1 MISKFNLMFLSHHF
15 SIRSFL
21 YPVSAIIF
29 LNACRAVPYFVT
41 SNDFYRQE
49 ITLDMIDGNKLT
61 GETSV
66 LFEETVPAQ
75 NFIELK
81 TKDGI
86 VQSIPIKN
94 IKGYFY
100 KEDYYAIKYVDL
112 YYSGTYNL
120 LFIKRLTKEN
130 SRIQFYALHQVRKTN
145 DTGEELYFYF
155 ISLPNHSLYETW
167 NIYSKNLVPDFD
179 SKMSAI
185 VSDCPQLAEKIKEK
199 RNGYFLARYN
209 FSNSKKVEV
218 FTRII
223 EEYNKCK

>member
-1 MISKFNLMFLSHHF
+1 MFLSRHLSMHSLIF
-15 SIRSFL
+15 CVI
-21 YPVSAIIF
+21 ATIF
-29 LNACRAVPYFVT
+29 LNACRTIPYFAT

-66 LFEETVPAQ
+66 LFEEKTPAS

-130 SRIQFYALHQVRKTN
+130 SRIQFYELRQLRKSN

-155 ISLPNHSLYETW
+155 ISLSNHSLFETW
-167 NIYSKNLVPDFD
+167 NIYSKNLVPNFD
-179 SKMSAI
+179 VKMSAI

-199 RNGYFLARYN
+199 RNGYFLAHYN

-218 FTRII
+218 FMRII